1 MKDYYKKYLKYKS
14 KYSSLKK
21 LIGGSNKYDN
31 ILKKINDI
39 KIIDDNIYDIYDV
52 LGSNN
57 ILNKYYKNEEEVL
70 FKSFKD
76 DMIFVLI
83 LDKIAIKIYSSRRF
97 ESVRELYDLLIKNDN
112 PNLEYIYE
120 IIYNDN
126 YVIVVSETLEIE
138 GAIKKLTEDD
148 MNK

>member
-1 MKDYYKKYLKYKS
+1 
-14 KYSSLKK
+14 
-21 LIGGSNKYDN
+21 
-31 ILKKINDI
+31 
-39 KIIDDNIYDIYDV
+39 
-52 LGSNN
+52 
-57 ILNKYYKNEEEVL
+57 
-70 FKSFKD
+70 
-76 DMIFVLI
+76 MIFVLI

>member
-52 LGSNN
+52 LGSKD
-57 ILNKYYKNEEEVL
+57 INKKE
-70 FKSFKD
+70 
-76 DMIFVLI
+76 
-83 LDKIAIKIYSSRRF
+83 RF
-97 ESVRELYDLLIKNDN
+97 
-112 PNLEYIYE
+112 
-120 IIYNDN
+120 
-126 YVIVVSETLEIE
+126 
-138 GAIKKLTEDD
+138 
-148 MNK
+148 